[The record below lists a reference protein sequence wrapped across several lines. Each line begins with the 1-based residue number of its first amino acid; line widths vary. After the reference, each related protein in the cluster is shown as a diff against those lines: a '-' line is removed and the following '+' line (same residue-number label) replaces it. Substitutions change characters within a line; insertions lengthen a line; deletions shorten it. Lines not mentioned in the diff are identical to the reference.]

1 MLIYVDDMI
10 ITDNDE
16 NATIVLKESLHT
28 KYCIKDL
35 DQL

>member
-10 ITDNDE
+10 IIDNDE
-16 NATIVLKESLHT
+16 NEIIALKESFHT